1 MWRASELLR
10 KPVIVAAS
18 GDCAGRVTNLFLD
31 EEHGTFLGLMIHRGP
46 FARSRVLPF
55 ADIVAIGPQFV
66 VARDRESL
74 VRPRD
79 VPQIQP
85 DMRAIPLKGK
95 PLITGDGQHLGRLV
109 DVRIDMRN
117 GRIDGY
123 ELSSGGL
130 SGLLGKRRY
139 LPATVGS
146 VVAGADAIVA
156 PAGAAE
162 AVQSASPEPSADP
175 LPTAR
180 S

>member
-1 MWRASELLR
+1 M
-10 KPVIVAAS
+10 AAS
-18 GDCAGRVTNLFLD
+18 GDYAGRVNNLFLD

-46 FARSRVLPF
+46 FARARVLPF

-79 VPQIQP
+79 VPEIHSDRRP
-85 DMRAIPLKGK
+85 TPLKGK
-95 PLITGDGQHLGRLV
+95 PLVSGDGQRLGRLV
-109 DVRIDMRN
+109 DVRIDMRS

-123 ELSSGGL
+123 ELSSRGM
-130 SGLLGKRRY
+130 SGWFGRRRY

-156 PAGAAE
+156 PSGAAE